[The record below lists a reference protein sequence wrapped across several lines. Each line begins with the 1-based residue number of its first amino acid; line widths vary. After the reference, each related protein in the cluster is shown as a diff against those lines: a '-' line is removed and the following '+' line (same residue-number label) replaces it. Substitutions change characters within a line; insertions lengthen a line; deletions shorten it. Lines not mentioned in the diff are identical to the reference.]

1 MSQLPSVSFYALKQT
16 DPDSVIVF
24 ACRLAE
30 KAHQLNHRVHLH
42 TESEA
47 QLSRLDEL
55 LWQFKADSFLPHA
68 NIDEGQPNAVSDYK
82 ITLGTGANMPSKPEV
97 LINLANQVWDSH
109 SNFNDI
115 REIVSADDT
124 GRDLGRQ
131 RYRYYQSQGYNIETL
146 KM

>member
-1 MSQLPSVSFYALKQT
+1 MSQVPAVSFYAINQS

-30 KAHQLNHRVHLH
+30 KAQQLNHRVHLH
-42 TESEA
+42 TESEE

-55 LWQFKADSFLPHA
+55 LWRFRADSFLPHV
-68 NIDEGQPNAVSDYK
+68 NIDAEQLGDAGDYK
-82 ITLGTGANMPSKPEV
+82 ITMGTGVNSPNEPEV

-109 SNFNDI
+109 NNFNDI
-115 REIVSADDT
+115 REIVSADDS

-146 KM
+146 KI